1 MALMDAILAP
11 GKERGTKITA
21 LATEA
26 SSAEQSLG
34 EHTIFAIN
42 SDQDCGIRF
51 GIAGM
56 GAATVADFRIPAN
69 VTQVFY
75 MGDAFT
81 HIRVFN
87 HDATATSDVYITT
100 LSRF

>member
-11 GKERGTKITA
+11 GKARGTKVTA
-21 LATEA
+21 LATTT
-26 SSAEQSLG
+26 SSAEVSLG
-34 EHTIFAIN
+34 QNTVFAIN

-51 GIAGM
+51 GTVGM

-69 VTQVFY
+69 VTQVWY

-87 HDATATSDVYITT
+87 HDGTATSDVYIMPM
-100 LSRF
+100 SRF

>member
-11 GKERGTKITA
+11 GKERGNKIAA
-21 LATEA
+21 LATVT
-26 SSAEQSLG
+26 SSTEQVLG
-34 EHTIFAIN
+34 EQTIFAIN
-42 SDQDCGIRF
+42 SDEDAHIRF
-51 GIAGM
+51 GITGM

-69 VTQVFY
+69 VTQVFG
-75 MGDAFT
+75 MSSFT

-87 HDATATSDVYITT
+87 NGAGDSDIYIYP

>member
-11 GKERGTKITA
+11 GKERGTKIAA
-21 LATEA
+21 LGIGA
-26 SSAEQSLG
+26 SSTEQSLG
-34 EHTIFAIN
+34 KHAIFSIN
-42 SDQDCGIRF
+42 SDVDITIRF

-56 GAATVADFRIPAN
+56 SAADTTDFRIPAN
-69 VTQVFY
+69 TSPVWY
-75 MGDAFT
+75 LGDAFT

-87 HDATATSDVYITT
+87 QDAGTANVYFLT